1 MTELSRRPVHSNLS
15 DPSFFKSRNSRSKL
29 SEPAQEQAEPDSLH
43 EEPVSVLV
51 HEQTAGDF

>member
-15 DPSFFKSRNSRSKL
+15 DPSFFKSSRSKL

-51 HEQTAGDF
+51 LEQTAGDF